1 MKWRL
6 GGKGRLRVTL
16 TDRAEPLCLCAIAGA
31 EPRGTALEWTA
42 GSLDARED
50 AGANLVIRQA
60 PHLAGVHRVGVPAL
74 GDVPG
79 FIADSL
85 PDAWGRLL
93 VDRRVRQDGVDPR
106 TLTSL
111 DRLAIVGDR
120 GPGALTFEP
129 ALDGAATEGQLLDL
143 DALSDAAG
151 LVLEGADSELLVRL
165 ERVGGSAGGTRPKAW
180 IAEGPDGRLRAG
192 ACPLDTDEIGW
203 LVKFRAPRA
212 DPEDIGRI
220 EFAYALMA
228 REAGLRVAEPRL
240 FETSRGAYFGSRRF
254 DRDGARRVHV
264 LTAAA
269 FLNVSHESA
278 VAFDYVDLIK
288 ITRHIT
294 RSELEA
300 QEAFRHA
307 VFNVLA
313 HNRDDH
319 LKQFA
324 FRREEGAW
332 TRTPAYDLTMSDG
345 PGGEH
350 TILVGGEGRRPGRE
364 ALLAVAEAGG
374 LEGRGAQR
382 IIAEV
387 GDAIGRWPSIASNAG
402 VGARSQRDIGER
414 LREVSRWQ

>member
-6 GGKGRLRVTL
+6 GGRGRLRVAL
-16 TDRAEPLCLCAIAGA
+16 ADRAEPLSLCAIAGA

-93 VDRRVRQDGVDPR
+93 VDRRVRQDGIDPR
-106 TLTSL
+106 TLSSL

-120 GPGALTFEP
+120 GPGALTYEP
-129 ALDGAATEGQLLDL
+129 ALGGAATEGQPLDL

-151 LVLEGADSELLVRL
+151 LVLAGEDPELLVRL
-165 ERVGGSAGGTRPKAW
+165 ERAGGSAGGTRPKVW
-180 IAEGPDGRLRAG
+180 VAESPDGQLRSG
-192 ACPLDTDEIGW
+192 ARPLHTDEIGW

-220 EFAYALMA
+220 EYAYALMA

-254 DRDGARRVHV
+254 DRDGPSRVHV

-278 VAFDYVDLIK
+278 VAFDYTDLIK
-288 ITRHIT
+288 LTRHIT

-324 FRREEGAW
+324 FRREERSW

-350 TILVGGEGRRPGRE
+350 TMLVGGEGRRPGRE
-364 ALLAVAEAGG
+364 ALLRVAEAAG
-374 LEGRGAQR
+374 LDERVARQ

-387 GDAIGRWPSIASNAG
+387 RDAIGDWRRVASHAG
-402 VGARSQRDIGER
+402 VGVESQRVIAER
-414 LREVSRWQ
+414 LRGVDGRR